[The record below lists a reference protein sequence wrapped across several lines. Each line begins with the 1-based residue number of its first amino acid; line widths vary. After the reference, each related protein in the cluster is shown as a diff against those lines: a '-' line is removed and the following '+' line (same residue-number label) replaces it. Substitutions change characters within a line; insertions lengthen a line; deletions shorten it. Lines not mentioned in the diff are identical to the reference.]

1 MTMEPDRAPEGVDGM
16 EIALRQ
22 TATSTT
28 AGVDVATRLT
38 FEEFWRAERSAVSR
52 ALALTLGDV
61 QLAAEATDEAM
72 ARAFQHWPRVATL
85 DSPAGWTYRVG
96 LNWSRSVIRRLP
108 RNPPIWIAQ
117 PGDAPAAAPTDPS
130 IDAALDTLS
139 VDHRAVVVCRLL
151 LGLSEQQTADV
162 LGLRPG
168 TVKSRLARALDRLQP
183 LLAPLLTP
191 PEENR

>member
-1 MTMEPDRAPEGVDGM
+1 MEPDRAPEGVDGM

-96 LNWSRSVIRRLP
+96 LNWSRSVLRRVH
-108 RNPPIWIAQ
+108 RRPPVWLAQ
-117 PGDAPAAAPTDPS
+117 PNTHQDAPALDPS
-130 IDAALDTLS
+130 IDAAMRALP
-139 VDHRAVVVCRLL
+139 VGQRAVVVCRLL
-151 LGLSEQQTADV
+151 LNHSEQQTAALLHV
-162 LGLRPG
+162 RPG
-168 TVKSRLARALDRLQP
+168 TVKSRLSRAITQLSTSLAHLDPQEP
-183 LLAPLLTP
+183 HS
-191 PEENR
+191 